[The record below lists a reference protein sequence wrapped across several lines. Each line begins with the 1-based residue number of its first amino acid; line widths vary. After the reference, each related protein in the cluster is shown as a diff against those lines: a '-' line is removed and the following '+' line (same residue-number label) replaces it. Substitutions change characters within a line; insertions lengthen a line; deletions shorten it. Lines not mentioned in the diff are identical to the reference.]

1 MSTYFTSDH
10 HFGHAGALGLYRR
23 PFASVAEMDRQM
35 IDRWNSVIGS
45 DDEVWYL
52 GDFAIRQRPDRVASL
67 VKALHGRKYLITG
80 NNDDAAVKGCDGWE
94 SIQAYAEVSVDGMHL
109 VLCHYPFR
117 TWRNMSKGWVNLH
130 GHSHGRLKP
139 LPQLFPEEERS
150 KQPSA
155 FSILRTLIEEFRGEE
170 DARLGLVGAFGYDL
184 LFQFE
189 PIEKK
194 LPRSGHKDLHLF
206 LCDDI

>member
-23 PFASVAEMDRQM
+23 PFASVAEMDCQM

-67 VKALHGRKYLITG
+67 VKALHGRKHLITG

-139 LPQLFPEEERS
+139 LPRQFDVGVEVWNFRPVQLAEVLGGI
-150 KQPSA
+150 KA
-155 FSILRTLIEEFRGEE
+155 CLRGPT
-170 DARLGLVGAFGYDL
+170 
-184 LFQFE
+184 
-189 PIEKK
+189 
-194 LPRSGHKDLHLF
+194 
-206 LCDDI
+206 